1 MAGSIRQRGTDS
13 WHLRA
18 YAGRDALTGRKRY
31 VERTFH
37 GTKREASKAL
47 AKLVLEA
54 DRLTPRAA
62 KDGTL
67 ELLLEEWLAHAATS
81 WSPKTTA
88 VVRGYVKDPIVPALG
103 SLSVA
108 KLTPADLDRFYRH
121 LLAVGGKRGPYKPAS
136 VKRVHGILRRALAQG
151 VRWGWLVHNPAI
163 DASPPRVPLPELKP
177 PTPDEV
183 VRLFQVAQDW
193 NPGLACFV
201 VLAASAG
208 ARRGELVA
216 LRWRNVDLNRGT
228 VAIERGLVV
237 VNGTLIEQRT
247 KTHQSRQVTLDAS
260 TIAVLH
266 DHKQRAEA
274 SAAAA
279 GTVVTEGSY
288 VFSRA
293 VDGSAPWR
301 PDATTRDFRVLC
313 RKAGVSGVRLHDLRH
328 YVATRLLAS
337 GIDVRTVAGRL
348 GHRNAATTLN
358 VYAHFVPEADQEAAT
373 AIGALFDKALAAGA
387 KPITKT
393 PRETRQSRI
402 HPVAMHIPI
411 HRTDPP

>member
-1 MAGSIRQRGTDS
+1 MAGSLRQRSKDS

-31 VERTFH
+31 VEKTFR
-37 GTKREASKAL
+37 GTKRHASKEL

-54 DRLTPRAA
+54 ERLAPRAA

-88 VVRGYVKDPIVPALG
+88 VVRGYVSDPIIPALG
-103 SLSVA
+103 SLTVA
-108 KLTPADLDRFYRH
+108 KLTPADLDRFYRQ
-121 LLAVGGKRGPYKPAS
+121 LLTVGGKRGPYKPAT
-136 VKRVHGILRRALAQG
+136 VRRVHGILRRALSQG
-151 VRWGWLVHNPAI
+151 VRWGWLSHNPAI
-163 DASPPRVPLPELKP
+163 DASPPRVPLPVLKP

-183 VRLFQVAQDW
+183 VRLFLIAQEW
-193 NPGLACFV
+193 SPELACFI

-216 LRWRNVDLNRGT
+216 LRWRDVDLERGT
-228 VAIERGLVV
+228 VSVERGIVTV
-237 VNGTLIEQRT
+237 KGELIEQGT
-247 KTHQSRQVTLDAS
+247 KTHQSRRVTLDAG
-260 TIAVLH
+260 TMTTLRK
-266 DHKQRAEA
+266 HKARAEA
-274 SAAAA
+274 NAAAA
-279 GTVVTEGSY
+279 GAVITADSH

-293 VDGSAPWR
+293 IDGSVPWR

-313 RKAGVSGVRLHDLRH
+313 DKAGVSGVRLHDLRH

-348 GHRNAATTLN
+348 GHRNPATTLN
-358 VYAHFVPEADQEAAT
+358 VYSHFVPEADQEAAN
-373 AIGALFDKALAAGA
+373 ALGKLFG
-387 KPITKT
+387 
-393 PRETRQSRI
+393 E
-402 HPVAMHIPI
+402 AMH
-411 HRTDPP
+411 TEWPPPRR